1 MTRSHK
7 IQLKPTKV
15 QIAYFRQACG
25 VSRFC
30 YNWGLEQWAKQYL
43 AGKKPSGMS
52 LKKEFNSI
60 YKEQFPWVGEV
71 HRDAHAQPFATL
83 QKAMQNFFSKRAKH
97 PHFKKKGKCKD
108 SFYVANDKFHVD
120 GKSVVLPVIGKIKM
134 TEELRFAGVIQAATV
149 SRSADRW
156 FISIQ
161 VDCEPVLKTK
171 TGNTLLG
178 IDLGVKTS
186 VTCSDGSTYQSPK
199 PLKKKLRS
207 VKHCQRAVSRK
218 VKGSNNRTKAIQKLA
233 KLHWRVENIRRDFLH
248 KTTTLIVRKSQAVC
262 IEDLS
267 LKGMLSNHKLAR
279 AIAEQGLRNFR
290 TLLEYKAKA
299 YGVEVKVV
307 DRFYPSSKTCS
318 NCGYIKPMLKLS
330 ERTFKCE
337 NCGFVAD
344 RDVNAAINL
353 MKQLGT
359 ASPEVKPVD
368 CLQTQMPCG
377 IEDRMK
383 QEFNSTHF
391 CVERK

>member
-1 MTRSHK
+1 M
-7 IQLKPTKV
+7 
-15 QIAYFRQACG
+15 
-25 VSRFC
+25 
-30 YNWGLEQWAKQYL
+30 
-43 AGKKPSGMS
+43 
-52 LKKEFNSI
+52 
-60 YKEQFPWVGEV
+60 
-71 HRDAHAQPFATL
+71 
-83 QKAMQNFFSKRAKH
+83 
-97 PHFKKKGKCKD
+97 
-108 SFYVANDKFHVD
+108 
-120 GKSVVLPVIGKIKM
+120 
-134 TEELRFAGVIQAATV
+134 
-149 SRSADRW
+149 
-156 FISIQ
+156 
-161 VDCEPVLKTK
+161 
-171 TGNTLLG
+171 
-178 IDLGVKTS
+178 
-186 VTCSDGSTYQSPK
+186 
-199 PLKKKLRS
+199 
-207 VKHCQRAVSRK
+207 
-218 VKGSNNRTKAIQKLA
+218 
-233 KLHWRVENIRRDFLH
+233 ENVRNDFLH

-368 CLQTQMPCG
+368 CLQSQIPCG
-377 IEDRMK
+377 IGDRMK
-383 QEFNSTHF
+383 QEFNSAHK